1 MLDTPLHVGI
11 EHPNLL
17 WVVAASFLSF
27 LAGTLAGTYADTVRE
42 WTSAAKDSAN

>member
-1 MLDTPLHVGI
+1 MLDTPLHIGI

-27 LAGTLAGTYADTVRE
+27 LAGALAGSSIETIRE
-42 WTSAAKDSAN
+42 WTSAVTGSSH

>member
-1 MLDTPLHVGI
+1 MLDTTLHVGI

-27 LAGTLAGTYADTVRE
+27 LAGALAGARIETVRE
-42 WTSAAKDSAN
+42 WTGRTESTN